1 MGALRVIGIVL
12 IVQTVVYVSLMYY
25 LRALRRD
32 KLEAE
37 WDAGGIDTPREL
49 FVRNGLE
56 ENERPMRRN
65 LLLLV
70 YVVPIVLICLMIYLT
85 NFA

>member
-12 IVQTVVYVSLMYY
+12 VVQTVIYVSLMYY
-25 LRALRRD
+25 LRAVRRD

-56 ENERPMRRN
+56 EIDGPMRRN

>member
-12 IVQTVVYVSLMYY
+12 VVQTVIYVSLMYY
-25 LRALRRD
+25 LRAVRRD
-32 KLEAE
+32 KLEAK

-56 ENERPMRRN
+56 EIDGPMRRN